1 MLEPH
6 EAVSWCRDGYRS
18 CVRCAIKFK
27 SIRTQSSSLLLLRSS
42 LVNIVDHFFVLS
54 GRTQLNHPY
63 CEIWISNVQ
72 MANEPSSA
80 LPPLQRSSVWNFKPL
95 RTVLLGTADKDSIL
109 ERLPKGDGVLSIL
122 LGPLVVYFELQVAA
136 PSVFRHAIENGE
148 MLCAGQ

>member
-1 MLEPH
+1 
-6 EAVSWCRDGYRS
+6 
-18 CVRCAIKFK
+18 
-27 SIRTQSSSLLLLRSS
+27 
-42 LVNIVDHFFVLS
+42 
-54 GRTQLNHPY
+54 
-63 CEIWISNVQ
+63 

-109 ERLPKGDGVLSIL
+109 ERLPKGDGVLSII

-136 PSVFRHAIENGE
+136 PNVFKCAIENGE